1 MTNSSQVWVVD
12 DDASIRWVLR
22 RTFTDAGLSVQQF
35 SNADEALE
43 RVVVERPKV
52 ILTDVRMQGTDGIRF
67 LETLRVKF
75 PDIQVIIMTAF
86 SDLESTI
93 SAYRSGA
100 FEYLSKPFDLDEAT
114 IIVKR
119 ALVGDIGKNLSLLVD
134 SKEKLIGSAPARQE
148 VYRLLGRLSNS

>member
-35 SNADEALE
+35 SNADEALD
-43 RVVVERPKV
+43 RVVVEQPKV

-100 FEYLSKPFDLDEAT
+100 FE
-114 IIVKR
+114 
-119 ALVGDIGKNLSLLVD
+119 
-134 SKEKLIGSAPARQE
+134 
-148 VYRLLGRLSNS
+148 